1 MNILFFDTE
10 TTGIYNFN
18 LAASHPSQ
26 PHIVQLAAML
36 CNEQQEVLGSFN
48 FIVNP
53 GVEIPEQAAAV
64 HGITTDKARDLGVP
78 PQLAMN
84 VFETLL
90 GYATLVAAHNTKFDV
105 NVMNAAAWKAAMGGD
120 LPWPQSFCT
129 MEAAAPIVALPP
141 TERMLAAG
149 YNKPK
154 PPRLEECI
162 QHFFGEKLE
171 GAHDAMTDVR
181 ACMRTY
187 FHLKTLAASGPRV
200 SGEEQDAG

>member
-10 TTGIYNFN
+10 TTGIYNFK
-18 LAASHPSQ
+18 APASHPSQ

-53 GVEIPEQAAAV
+53 GVAIPEQATAV
-64 HGITTDKARDLGVP
+64 HGITTEKARDLGVSP
-78 PQLAMN
+78 RFALDA
-84 VFETLL
+84 FEMLL
-90 GYATLVAAHNTKFDV
+90 RCAGITVAHNAKFDIGIINTAV
-105 NVMNAAAWKAAMGGD
+105 ARAEMTTCC
-120 LPWPQSFCT
+120 PWPQSFCT
-129 MEAAAPIVALPP
+129 MEAAAPIVAIPP
-141 TERMLAAG
+141 TARMRAAG
-149 YNKPK
+149 FNKPK

-181 ACMRTY
+181 ACARVY
-187 FHLKTLAASGPRV
+187 FHLKQLRATKAA
-200 SGEEQDAG
+200 